1 MSSQVYKPTVE
12 VGQGTRLMNVFIWFS
27 QFVNNCQQCR
37 KKVNELPCPQE
48 NAVQVQEGWLP
59 PLLKAVTENP
69 TTIASTVTSDHLG
82 LYQYRMCWQSPHSL
96 DNNLLKAV
104 NGVPR
109 YHPSVRQTFC
119 AMLCPCLMVF
129 LSLGKRTNK
138 TIFDQLLIHLA

>member
-1 MSSQVYKPTVE
+1 MSSRKCCAGAGGLATTPPQGCYRKPNYH
-12 VGQGTRLMNVFIWFS
+12 RLASKYPSLQNYISIRSSWPI
-27 QFVNNCQQCR
+27 NIII
-37 KKVNELPCPQE
+37 LP
-48 NAVQVQEGWLP
+48 P

-138 TIFDQLLIHLA
+138 TIFDQLLIYLA